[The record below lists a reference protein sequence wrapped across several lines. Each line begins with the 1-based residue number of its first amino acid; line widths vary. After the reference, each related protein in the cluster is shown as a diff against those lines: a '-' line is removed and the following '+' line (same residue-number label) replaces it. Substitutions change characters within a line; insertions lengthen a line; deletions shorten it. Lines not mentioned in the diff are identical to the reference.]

1 MAYRKKA
8 AQAETGIITAAKYQR
23 RQTAADT
30 VNLPPSPPFILKH
43 HPERWGIIDG
53 EWLPILGKMKLEPG
67 LNGITHTGGEGPA
80 REGLRQKGW
89 KLLEPEVIGEDYVS
103 VYPGR
108 RGPVHLEKWV
118 VLKKA
123 GNRIIMKSDQE
134 AYKAFLKRLIKD
146 GHIAPLDEDV
156 KEILREQKM
165 SRIQRNLRAAEY
177 DPAMKQ
183 RVQEDKELLKA
194 MGGKEDV

>member
-1 MAYRKKA
+1 M
-8 AQAETGIITAAKYQR
+8 
-23 RQTAADT
+23 
-30 VNLPPSPPFILKH
+30 
-43 HPERWGIIDG
+43 
-53 EWLPILGKMKLEPG
+53 
-67 LNGITHTGGEGPA
+67 
-80 REGLRQKGW
+80 
-89 KLLEPEVIGEDYVS
+89 
-103 VYPGR
+103 
-108 RGPVHLEKWV
+108 HLEKWV

-123 GNRIIMKSDQE
+123 GNRIIMKSDKE

>member
-1 MAYRKKA
+1 MAYRKKTA
-8 AQAETGIITAAKYQR
+8 PETGVITASAYQR

-30 VNLPPSPPFILKH
+30 VNLPPSPPFNLKH

-108 RGPVHLEKWV
+108 RGPVHLEKWIQ
-118 VLKKA
+118 LKKA
-123 GNRIIMKSDQE
+123 GNRIIMKPDRE

-146 GHIAPLDEDV
+146 GHIQPLDEDV
-156 KEILREQKM
+156 KEILREQKK
-165 SRIQRNLRAAEY
+165 SRINRNLKAAQY
-177 DPAMKQ
+177 DPAMAQ
-183 RVQEDKELLKA
+183 RVDEDKELLKA
-194 MGGKEDV
+194 MGGKADG